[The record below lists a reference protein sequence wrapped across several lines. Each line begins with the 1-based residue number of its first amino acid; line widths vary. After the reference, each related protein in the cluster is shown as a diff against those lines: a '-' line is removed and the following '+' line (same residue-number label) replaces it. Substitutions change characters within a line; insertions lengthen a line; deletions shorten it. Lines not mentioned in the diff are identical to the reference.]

1 MPYGNGLLS
10 SLHLDKYPML
20 NVSLWKLLS
29 CNDQRN
35 NHEINNKL
43 LLGCSKLHL
52 QWSHNWKHNCTFKS
66 WWYERHNQPLDPPI
80 VHIIDNL
87 IFAYIFNYV
96 IIKGQVFWSL
106 NIPIWFCDLFHNHF
120 VDYYN
125 NGEST
130 ENKFTPS
137 HMHNLFIVLKIT
149 RQKCRLHS
157 LTNSNMWT
165 SITNF
170 NVILFVSLVFS

>member
-66 WWYERHNQPLDPPI
+66 WWYERHNRPLDPLII
-80 VHIIDNL
+80 VHIIGNL
-87 IFAYIFNYV
+87 IFNYIFNYV
-96 IIKGQVFWSL
+96 IIEGQVFWSL
-106 NIPIWFCDLFHNHF
+106 NILVWFCDLFHIILLIITTMGNPWKKNSPFHICTTCSLF
-120 VDYYN
+120 LKSHIKSVD
-125 NGEST
+125 
-130 ENKFTPS
+130 FTPS
-137 HMHNLFIVLKIT
+137 LIQT
-149 RQKCRLHS
+149 CEYR
-157 LTNSNMWT
+157 
-165 SITNF
+165 
-170 NVILFVSLVFS
+170 